1 VKIPFM
7 LQVASMTQLT
17 AEWQAARDKVAS
29 AEAALEA
36 ARVARVQAQQAA
48 ADYLAPASRT
58 YACNAVL
65 ASDISA

>member
-1 VKIPFM
+1 M

-17 AEWQAARDKVAS
+17 AEWQAARDKVAF

-48 ADYLAPASRT
+48 ADYLAPACRT